1 MCKLCDKGRSDSNC
15 RHSNYLQIVIF
26 SCSEGQWH
34 PKQVRETFY
43 ETSKCVKL
51 EIADQSSRK
60 VGKLKKRLFSTIK
73 VYPG

>member
-1 MCKLCDKGRSDSNC
+1 MCKLCDIGRSDSNC
-15 RHSNYLQIVIF
+15 RHSNYLQTAIF
-26 SCSEGQWH
+26 SYSEGRWH
-34 PKQVRETFY
+34 PKVRETFY

-73 VYPG
+73 VYHG

>member
-1 MCKLCDKGRSDSNC
+1 MCKLCDIGRSYSNC
-15 RHSNYLQIVIF
+15 RHSNYLQTVIF

-51 EIADQSSRK
+51 EIADQSKSW
-60 VGKLKKRLFSTIK
+60 GEKRLFSTIK
-73 VYPG
+73 VYHG